1 MVTREEFEDNAALF
15 EAVEEMYLIAE
26 GENSHDPNGIEKI
39 FAKLKQTYLC
49 NYARFNG
56 LTRYQTRQTH
66 NVQNLWKEWT
76 GED

>member
-56 LTRYQTRQTH
+56 LTRYQPRQTH